1 MERCEFASF
10 WLRFSAFLIDS
21 FILAIPITIIKS
33 SIPLYAVYVN
43 FFITAIYFIVF
54 VALFG
59 KTPGKMFFKIKVV
72 KKDMSNVSWKEG
84 ILRFLGIIL
93 SQALLFSGYILMLWD
108 KNRQTLHD
116 KIARTYV
123 IIDK

>member
-1 MERCEFASF
+1 MERCEFVSF

-33 SIPLYAVYVN
+33 LIPLYAVYVN

>member
-33 SIPLYAVYVN
+33 LIPLYAVYVN

>member
-1 MERCEFASF
+1 MKRCELASF
-10 WLRFSAFLIDS
+10 WLRFSAFLIDC

-33 SIPLYAVYVN
+33 LVPLYAVYIN
-43 FFITAIYFIVF
+43 FFLTAIYFIVF

-59 KTPGKMFFKIKVV
+59 KTPGKMFFKIKIV
-72 KKDMSNVSWKEG
+72 KKDMSNVGWKEG
-84 ILRFLGIIL
+84 ILRFLGTIL